1 MPKDGVRKLIKEI
14 ALRYSALDNLKL
26 ARRDRERIELE
37 IALKRHE
44 LYVLLKLR
52 EEK

>member
-1 MPKDGVRKLIKEI
+1 MPQDGVRKLIEEI
-14 ALRYSALDNLKL
+14 ALRYAALDNLKL

-44 LYVLLKLR
+44 LAALLNLR